1 MKKTLLLFLLLAV
14 VIGSCKKD
22 KKSGNN
28 FDYEIQNLTDLSIQ
42 AGDTVYM
49 NIAVKLLSGEPGD
62 VNLAVTGLPPDV
74 SATLSSGGSTPD
86 YNSVITFV
94 ANKKVINGIFPLK
107 LITATLA
114 GRRVYNFKLTVG
126 GTDTT
131 GDTTHHD
138 AFTYAVNNVTDMSVL
153 QGGNATKNLEVK
165 LLTGTSENVNLSLT
179 GLPTGVTSSFS
190 TASGTPTFNSTLTIN
205 ASASAT
211 AGIYPVVL
219 KSTSSTGTQTYNF
232 DLTVGSTTTAFDY
245 NVNGVSDV
253 NVQQGNSGSLSLAVN
268 KTSGTAETVNLA
280 IDGLPAG
287 ATASFSPT
295 SGMPNFS
302 STLTINTT
310 AGLAAGTYPVSVKSS
325 SASTTT
331 KTYNFNL
338 VVTGATSDCAQ
349 GVAGNYTSQD
359 SCTASAGAPVITK
372 TGNNAIKITGLAGYA
387 TYMVDATATVN
398 CNNHTVTI
406 PSQAITAIPIPG
418 ATISGTGTFTNNS
431 MTIHYTISV
440 LTYTQ
445 TCKTVLSR

>member
-1 MKKTLLLFLLLAV
+1 MKKTLLLFLLLAI

-28 FDYEIQNLTDLSIQ
+28 FEYEIQNLTDVNIQ

-49 NIAVKLLSGEPGD
+49 NIGVKLLSGEAGD

-86 YNSVITFV
+86 FNSVIMFV

-107 LITATLA
+107 LIAATLSE
-114 GRRVYNFKLTVG
+114 RRVYNFKLNVG

-138 AFTYAVNNVTDMSVL
+138 AFTYTVNNVTDMSVQ
-153 QGGNATKNLEVK
+153 QGSSATKNLEVK
-165 LLTGTSENVNLSLT
+165 LLTGTSENVSLALT
-179 GLPTGVTSSFS
+179 GLPTGVTSTFS
-190 TASGTPTFNSTLTIN
+190 AASGTPSYNSTLTIN
-205 ASASAT
+205 ASASAA

-232 DLTVGSTTTAFDY
+232 DITVSSATTAFDY

-253 NVQQGNSGSLSLAVN
+253 NVQQGNSGSLSLTIN
-268 KTSGTAETVNLA
+268 KISGTAETVNLA
-280 IDGLPAG
+280 VDGLPSG
-287 ATASFSPT
+287 ATASFSPA

-310 AGLAAGTYPVSVKSS
+310 ASLAPGTYPLKVKST
-325 SASTTT
+325 SASTTA
-331 KTYNFNL
+331 KNYNFNL
-338 VVTGATSDCAQ
+338 VVTGTTSDCAQ

-359 SCTASAGAPVITK
+359 SCTASAGAPVITR
-372 TGNNAIKITGLAGYA
+372 TGNNAIKIAGLAGFQAY
-387 TYMVDATATVN
+387 TVDATGTVN
-398 CNNHTVTI
+398 CTNHTVTI

-418 ATISGTGTFTNNS
+418 ATISGTGTFTNNT

>member
-28 FDYEIQNLTDLSIQ
+28 FEYEIQNLTDLSIQ

-49 NIAVKLLSGEPGD
+49 NIGVKLLSGEPGD

-86 YNSVITFV
+86 FNSVIMFV

-107 LITATLA
+107 LIAATLSE
-114 GRRVYNFKLTVG
+114 RRVYNFKLNVG

-138 AFTYAVNNVTDMSVL
+138 AFTYTVDNVGDMTVQ
-153 QGGNATKNLEVK
+153 QGNSATKNLQVK
-165 LLTGTSENVNLSLT
+165 LLTGTSENVSLALT
-179 GLPTGVTSSFS
+179 GLPSGVTSSFS
-190 TASGTPTFNSTLTIN
+190 AASGTPSYNSTLTIN
-205 ASASAT
+205 ASASAAT
-211 AGIYPVVL
+211 GIYPVVL
-219 KSTSSTGTQTYNF
+219 KSTSSAGTQTYNF
-232 DLTVGSTTTAFDY
+232 DITVSGTTTAFDY
-245 NVNGVSDV
+245 NVTGVSDV
-253 NVQQGNSGSLSLAVN
+253 NVQQGNSGTLSLAVN

-280 IDGLPAG
+280 VDGLPSG
-287 ATASFSPT
+287 ATANFSPA

-310 AGLAAGTYPVSVKSS
+310 ASLAPGTYPLKVKST
-325 SASTTT
+325 SASTTA
-331 KTYNFNL
+331 KNYSFNL
-338 VVTGATSDCAQ
+338 VVTGTTSDCAQ
-349 GVAGNYTSQD
+349 SVAGNYTSQD
-359 SCTASAGAPVITK
+359 SCTATAGAPVITR
-372 TGNNAIKITGLAGYA
+372 TGNNAIKITGLTGFQSY
-387 TYMVDATATVN
+387 TIDATGTVN
-398 CNNHTVTI
+398 CTNHTVTI

-418 ATISGTGTFTNNS
+418 AMISGTGTFTNNS

-440 LTYTQ
+440 LTYNQ
-445 TCKTVLSR
+445 TCKTELSR